1 MNQNEP
7 IPCHGKEKSGFQT
20 RGILV
25 SPCPALTFPA
35 KGCLGKKMPGLT
47 RYNQRLCQSH
57 VILPH
62 QGDQGEHH
70 GQSLSETVLVHF
82 SSLLSDVDGCDQ
94 EEKVSLERMKLRKKG
109 KKKVCV
115 EQQEMK
121 KSDGNS
127 IKLKAILPLWHN

>member
-1 MNQNEP
+1 MVSQN
-7 IPCHGKEKSGFQT
+7 
-20 RGILV
+20 
-25 SPCPALTFPA
+25 A
-35 KGCLGKKMPGLT
+35 
-47 RYNQRLCQSH
+47 
-57 VILPH
+57 
-62 QGDQGEHH
+62 
-70 GQSLSETVLVHF
+70 LSETVLVHF